1 MSQLR
6 LLCFNIHGGR
16 GQDGKRNLARI
27 NALMDEHEIDIGVF
41 QEIETRAS
49 RAGHM
54 DEIDVLSGP
63 ARPYHLHGPTMR
75 ELNGGWYGNLI
86 VSRYPILRG
95 IVHNLGT
102 RVNYE
107 PRAAVDALIETPKGK
122 IRLIGTH
129 LSLAS
134 LERWKEAN
142 NLLKLIESVEETEKN
157 PLFLM
162 GDINEWRGSAKLLK
176 YLNQMLIPVATEPS
190 FPSFRPF
197 LRLDRVWYDTP
208 DLQVNCTTL
217 KDKSTR
223 KISDHLPLKIEIDF
237 PINS

>member
-1 MSQLR
+1 MGGLR

-27 NALMDEHEIDIGVF
+27 NALMDEHDIDIGVF

-54 DEIDVLSGP
+54 DEIDILSGHE
-63 ARPYHLHGPTMR
+63 RPYHLHGPTMR

-107 PRAAVDALIETPKGK
+107 PRSAVDALIETPAGK

-142 NLLKLIESVEETEKN
+142 NLLNLIKGVEETEKN

-176 YLNQMLIPVATEPS
+176 FLDQVLIPVATQPS

-197 LRLDRVWYDTP
+197 LRLDRVWHDAP
-208 DLQVNCTTL
+208 SLHVKCHTL

-223 KISDHLPLKIEIDF
+223 KISDHLPLLIEVEF
-237 PINS
+237 SA

>member
-1 MSQLR
+1 MSALR

-27 NALMDEHEIDIGVF
+27 NALMDEHNIDIGVF

-49 RAGHM
+49 HAGHM
-54 DEIDVLSGP
+54 DEIDILSGSN
-63 ARPYHLHGPTMR
+63 RPYHLHGPTMR
-75 ELNGGWYGNLI
+75 ELNGWYGNLI

-107 PRAAVDALIETPKGK
+107 PRAAVDALIDTPKGK

-142 NLLKLIESVEETEKN
+142 NLLKLIESVEETERN

-176 YLNQMLIPVATEPS
+176 YLNQVLIPIATEPS
-190 FPSFRPF
+190 FPSFKPL
-197 LRLDRVWYDTP
+197 LRLDRVWCDTP
-208 DLQVNCTTL
+208 NIMVKATTL
-217 KDKSTR
+217 KDKTAR
-223 KISDHLPLKIEIDF
+223 KLSDHLPLLIEAEL
-237 PINS
+237 PTE